1 MSIPVLIISL
11 RITNMIIQKLK
22 YMEIY
27 PQMMLIMYQCLE
39 LTEILQPELK
49 QDGIKYKVI
58 GGKYDD

>member
-1 MSIPVLIISL
+1 
-11 RITNMIIQKLK
+11 MIIQKLK

-58 GGKYDD
+58 GGNHDD

>member
-1 MSIPVLIISL
+1 
-11 RITNMIIQKLK
+11 
-22 YMEIY
+22 MEIY

-39 LTEILQPELK
+39 LTEILQQELK